1 MENELLNHYN
11 NIVFAVEKFVGTK
24 QDHINLEISLNAIKK
39 KLFDEETSAPPLAD
53 GGL

>member
-1 MENELLNHYN
+1 MNEELLNHFN

-39 KLFDEETSAPPLAD
+39 KLFDEENTSTVIDNGKL
-53 GGL
+53 